1 MKGFGLN
8 NYDGP
13 KIHFYCRYVDDTFCL
28 FNTEQDALIFFEYI
42 NGRHPNIRFT
52 MEKEENRKLPF
63 LDVLIDNNNPRGL
76 ITSVF
81 HKSTYTGLL
90 TNFLSFAPFSY
101 KTGLVRTLEDRA
113 FKINNTWV
121 GFHNNIKEL
130 TTTLARNLF
139 PSHLVCNVV
148 RQYLDK
154 YFALSTSPL
163 PVIGMFHPL
172 FQITFCWSIF
182 ELRTMQD

>member
-1 MKGFGLN
+1 
-8 NYDGP
+8 
-13 KIHFYCRYVDDTFCL
+13 
-28 FNTEQDALIFFEYI
+28 
-42 NGRHPNIRFT
+42 

-130 TTTLARNLF
+130 TITLARNLF
-139 PSHLVCNVV
+139 PSHLVLIVN
-148 RQYLDK
+148 RN
-154 YFALSTSPL
+154 
-163 PVIGMFHPL
+163 
-172 FQITFCWSIF
+172 IF
-182 ELRTMQD
+182 KIVYCL